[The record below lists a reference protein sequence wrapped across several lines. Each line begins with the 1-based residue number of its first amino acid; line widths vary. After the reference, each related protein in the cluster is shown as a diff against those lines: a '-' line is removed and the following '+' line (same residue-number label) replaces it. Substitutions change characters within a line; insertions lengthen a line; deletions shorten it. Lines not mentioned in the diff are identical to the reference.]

1 MLIDTHAHIYVDQ
14 FKEDLPEIVERAK
27 SAGLEKILMPN
38 IDVYSI
44 EAMKQVEQQ
53 YPNFCFSMMGLHPC
67 SVKRESYKADLSKI
81 KTDLEAG
88 GYVAVG
94 EIGIDL
100 YWDKTTL
107 DIQQEAFKEQI
118 QWSINHDLPFA
129 IHARDAFQEIF
140 EVMDD
145 FDAKKIKGV
154 FHCFN
159 GGVEEVEKINAAYP
173 NFMFGLG
180 GVSTFKNAG
189 MDVSIPLIP
198 NEKIVLETDAPYLA
212 PVPFRG
218 KRNEPSYVYHIAQ
231 RVADIKEMSLDR
243 LSIITTNNAKTLFDL
258 N

>member
-14 FKEDLPEIVERAK
+14 FKEDLPEIIERAK
-27 SAGLEKILMPN
+27 SVGLEKILMPN
-38 IDVYSI
+38 IDVESI
-44 EAMKQVEQQ
+44 DDLKAVQKS
-53 YPNFCFSMMGLHPC
+53 YPDFCLAMMGLHPC
-67 SVKRESYKADLSKI
+67 SVKRETYQDDLARIKADLENGDYI
-81 KTDLEAG
+81 
-88 GYVAVG
+88 AVG

-107 DIQQEAFKEQI
+107 DIQQDAFKQQI
-118 QWSINHDLPFA
+118 QWSIDLNLPFA

-140 EVMDD
+140 DVMDD
-145 FDAKKIKGV
+145 FDSGKIRGV

-159 GGVEEVEKINAAYP
+159 GGEEEVQKIKSSYP
-173 NFMFGLG
+173 HFMFGLG

-189 MDVSIPLIP
+189 MDVSIPFIP
-198 NEKIVLETDAPYLA
+198 DDRIVLETDAPYLA

-218 KRNEPSYVYHIAQ
+218 KRNEPSYVHHVAQ

-243 LSIITTNNAKTLFDL
+243 LSSITTNNANKLFDL